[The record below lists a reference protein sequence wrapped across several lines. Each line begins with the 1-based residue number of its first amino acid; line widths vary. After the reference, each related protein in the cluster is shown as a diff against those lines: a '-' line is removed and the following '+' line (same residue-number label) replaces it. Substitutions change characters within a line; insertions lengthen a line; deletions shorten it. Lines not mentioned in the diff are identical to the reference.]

1 MTGGVVKWTLGLALM
16 QRDAPTDRSRGL
28 ELVKQQ
34 RATWLRERSRLYMVS
49 SADMASAQ
57 ETARC
62 GDRDGALKVMRRALN
77 HMFHRGT
84 LGTVAWGT
92 DLMVETP
99 LNRGATG
106 DVAEAQRAI
115 DRLARIPLDDGVV
128 ARDTTLR
135 RLRALLARARG
146 DDVAYRD
153 LADRY
158 RTTASS
164 HGFDGHIARAAAM
177 T

>member
-1 MTGGVVKWTLGLALM
+1 
-16 QRDAPTDRSRGL
+16 
-28 ELVKQQ
+28 
-34 RATWLRERSRLYMVS
+34 
-49 SADMASAQ
+49 
-57 ETARC
+57 
-62 GDRDGALKVMRRALN
+62 
-77 HMFHRGT
+77 MFHRGT

-92 DLMVETP
+92 DFMVETP